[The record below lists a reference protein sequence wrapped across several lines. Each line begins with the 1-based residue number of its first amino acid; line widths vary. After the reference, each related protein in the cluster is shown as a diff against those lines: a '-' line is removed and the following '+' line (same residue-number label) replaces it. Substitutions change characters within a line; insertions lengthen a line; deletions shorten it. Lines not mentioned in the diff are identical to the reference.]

1 MLHSF
6 CSIFYRFPLL
16 YVSLHLFL
24 DHVVWFICWWI
35 FGQKYLLIHWIDL
48 IVLCGCKV
56 LRQKLV
62 ARFICRDLLN
72 WHFLPITDTSLNNPS
87 MLLAVGILSWVT
99 TKNNCTNILLKRE
112 IHKFD
117 RKIRWNKYHELL
129 CCRSYCSALLFR
141 EIKKWKYSFPSES
154 CWEATTEH
162 RSGVKKVLIRFQ
174 NSDSWIMNHFCPK
187 STFPMYLGKASE
199 SIFPFKWNNGI
210 LLEIDII
217 MHHHPTID
225 KFNSQ
230 EAKYFW

>member
-87 MLLAVGILSWVT
+87 MLLAVGILPWVT
-99 TKNNCTNILLKRE
+99 TKITVQTFCWRE
-112 IHKFD
+112 
-117 RKIRWNKYHELL
+117 KYINLIVK
-129 CCRSYCSALLFR
+129 SD
-141 EIKKWKYSFPSES
+141 EI
-154 CWEATTEH
+154 
-162 RSGVKKVLIRFQ
+162 
-174 NSDSWIMNHFCPK
+174 NIMNYYAAGVIAQLYYSEK
-187 STFPMYLGKASE
+187 LKNENTFSLLSHVGKQPQNIGVE
-199 SIFPFKWNNGI
+199 
-210 LLEIDII
+210 
-217 MHHHPTID
+217 
-225 KFNSQ
+225 
-230 EAKYFW
+230 